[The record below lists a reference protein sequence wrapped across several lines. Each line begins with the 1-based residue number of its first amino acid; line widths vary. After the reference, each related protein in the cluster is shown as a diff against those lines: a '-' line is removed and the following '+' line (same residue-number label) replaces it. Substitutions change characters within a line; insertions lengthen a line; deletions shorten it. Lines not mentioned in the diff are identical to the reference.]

1 MDWCKNYR
9 GWMTRWLG
17 AMVLLAALG
26 MSAQVLPGQGIQK
39 RVKLPDHDRGGSG
52 RLRSLLMGDSM
63 VPKGP
68 GLMLVR
74 GVRLETYAYDGE
86 QRIVDLIV
94 EAPECLFNLRT
105 RVVSSSGPMKAT
117 RADGGLRLVGI
128 GFEWKQQ
135 TSKLLVHSNV
145 RTILRQRLSL
155 EREENRK

>member
-1 MDWCKNYR
+1 MDWCKIYR
-9 GWMTRWLG
+9 SWMTRWLG
-17 AMVLLAALG
+17 AIVLLVALEV
-26 MSAQVLPGQGIQK
+26 SAQVLPGQGVQK

-86 QRIVDLIV
+86 KRIVDLIV

-117 RADGGLRLVGI
+117 RPGGGLRLDGV

-135 TSKLLVHSNV
+135 LSRLVVHNNV
-145 RTILRQRLSL
+145 RTILNQRLSL

>member
-1 MDWCKNYR
+1 MDWCGNYR
-9 GWMTRWLG
+9 GWTTKLLS
-17 AMVLLAALG
+17 AMALLAALG
-26 MSAQVLPGQGIQK
+26 VSAQVLPGQGVQK

-63 VPKGP
+63 VSKGP

-74 GVRLETYAYDGE
+74 GVRLEMYAYDGE

-94 EAPECLFNLRT
+94 EAPECLFDLRT

-117 RADGGLRLVGI
+117 RADGGLRLNGV

-135 TSKLLVHSNV
+135 ISKLVVHSNV
-145 RTILRQRLSL
+145 RTVLRQRLSL
-155 EREENRK
+155 EQKENGE

>member
-1 MDWCKNYR
+1 MCGFGNYR
-9 GWMTRWLG
+9 GLITRLLG
-17 AMVLLAALG
+17 AMALLVALG
-26 MSAQVLPGQGIQK
+26 VSAQVLLGQGVQK

-63 VPKGP
+63 VAKGP

-94 EAPECLFNLRT
+94 VAPECLFNLRT

-117 RADGGLRLVGI
+117 RADGGLRLNGV

-135 TSKLLVHSNV
+135 VSKLVVHSNV
-145 RTILRQRLSL
+145 RTVLRQRLSL
-155 EREENRK
+155 EQKENGE